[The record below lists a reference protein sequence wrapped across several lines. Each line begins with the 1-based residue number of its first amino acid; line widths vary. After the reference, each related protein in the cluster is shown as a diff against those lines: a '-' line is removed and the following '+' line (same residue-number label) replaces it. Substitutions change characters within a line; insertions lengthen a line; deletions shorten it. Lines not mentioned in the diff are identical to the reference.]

1 MVSLTSYFR
10 VSLFSV
16 MLVRVQMGCL
26 EMLIRCRI
34 RLRFRKHGDLR
45 YLSHL
50 DLARTLERLF
60 RRAGLK
66 LGMSEG
72 FHPKPRTSFPSAL
85 AVGVVGT
92 NEIVELELAEVMD
105 ADEVLARLH
114 PHCPEG
120 IAFVAAH
127 NLADGTRKANV
138 DRIEYA
144 IDVPPDRRP
153 ALEQQMKWFLAQESY
168 FVRREKRN
176 QPVDIRPRVESL
188 RLDHGTLRMIL
199 DVQPAGSVRPRE
211 LLEAL
216 GAADLEGE
224 GSVIAR
230 TDVCIKA

>member
-1 MVSLTSYFR
+1 M
-10 VSLFSV
+10 
-16 MLVRVQMGCL
+16 
-26 EMLIRCRI
+26 IRCRVQ
-34 RLRFRKHGDLR
+34 LRFRKYGDLR
-45 YLSHL
+45 YLSHR
-50 DLARTLERLF
+50 DLVRTLERLL

-72 FHPKPRTSFPSAL
+72 YHPKPRMSFPSAL

-92 NEIVELELAEVMD
+92 NEIVELEFAEFMD

-120 IAFVAAH
+120 IAFVAAY

-138 DRIEYA
+138 DRVEYA
-144 IDVPPDRRP
+144 IDIPPDRRP
-153 ALEQQMKWFLAQESY
+153 ALEQQINWFFAQKSY

-176 QPVDIRPRVESL
+176 HPVDIRPRVESL

-216 GAADLEGE
+216 GVADVEGE